1 MKSNSKLK
9 AARSKRRPAQHGVHL
24 TDEAHRLL
32 LELTGEGGTSA
43 QARPVTMATAGAR
56 RQACADLLAAGLA
69 EWTGSEPEQS
79 LRPSP
84 AGLARVRR
92 DLAGGKDPFLSQ
104 HRATTAIEIEMNGVA
119 RVVEIDEA
127 ESPLAWLRKRRDKS
141 GRPMIDDDAFVAGE
155 RFRADLTVAMMLP
168 RVTVDW
174 NSIGGAGGGGRQ
186 SGPAAATDAALAARQ
201 RVNTASKAIGGDF
214 AGLLIDVCGFLKG
227 LETVERERDWPARS
241 AKVVLNL
248 ALRRL
253 AEHYGLSSVAKG
265 PDRSTGI
272 RHWAAVG
279 DCPQAAG
286 PGA

>member
-1 MKSNSKLK
+1 MKSNSKPK
-9 AARSKRRPAQHGVHL
+9 TARAKRRPVQHGIAL
-24 TDEAHRLL
+24 TDGAHRLL
-32 LELTGEGGTSA
+32 LTLGGGGAGSTTA
-43 QARPVTMATAGAR
+43 TPVTLATVGAR
-56 RQACADLLAAGLA
+56 RAACADLVAAGLA
-69 EWTGSEPEQS
+69 EWSGTEPDS
-79 LRPSP
+79 ALRLTP
-84 AGLARVRR
+84 AGYARARR
-92 DLAGGKDPFLSQ
+92 DLAGDKDPFLSQ

-127 ESPLAWLRKRRDKS
+127 ESPLAWLRRRRDKS

-174 NSIGGAGGGGRQ
+174 NSIGGGGGGGQ

-227 LETVERERDWPARS
+227 LEAVERERDWPARS

-253 AEHYGLSSVAKG
+253 AEHYGLSTVAKG

-272 RHWAAVG
+272 RQWSAQDSPLHEG
-279 DCPQAAG
+279 R